1 MRSNDF
7 DSLENEDA
15 PLKSVRTSRREHRS
29 RRIDVMRELESGVV
43 DERPIKER
51 FSREFKKAKIK
62 RIKNPVENI
71 GEENCV
77 EGLVLE
83 VHRRTCEVRLD
94 DRTFADASYRRE
106 TKDEKL
112 EEMSSWR
119 GEAPI
124 GSNAVDSSTAHSSAQ
139 NDSNSLPTADP
150 IPQSTEGATSYLTT
164 VTAMYRATTSK
175 TLGEFPAVG
184 DRVLLGL
191 VNDGDDEGDGV
202 GSQKYCVVRVLPR
215 KSELKRPGPRDSFYK
230 QQTLAANIDQVVI
243 VASVT
248 QPDFNYGFM
257 DRFLLAA
264 NLNDLPFVLVLTRMD
279 LLPNGEADLSSDI
292 RDFMK
297 IVDKVIPVSVK
308 SGDGLEILRNELVG
322 KSSVFSGMS
331 GVGKSTLI
339 NELVPDA
346 ELRTGDVRERDGK
359 GRHTTTSSSLFD
371 FPGGGYVIDTPG
383 IRSIGLMDMEPETLA
398 KIFPGF
404 FDDDHFTCKFSNCK
418 HLKEPGC
425 AVRAA
430 VESGKISE
438 ARYASYVRILNSGK

>member
-1 MRSNDF
+1 MRNNDF
-7 DSLENEDA
+7 DSVEDFEEA

-94 DRTFADASYRRE
+94 D
-106 TKDEKL
+106 
-112 EEMSSWR
+112 
-119 GEAPI
+119 G
-124 GSNAVDSSTAHSSAQ
+124 
-139 NDSNSLPTADP
+139 
-150 IPQSTEGATSYLTT
+150 T

-264 NLNDLPFVLVLTRMD
+264 NLNDLPFVLVLTKMD

-292 RDFMK
+292 LDFMK

-308 SGDGLEILRNELVG
+308 SGEGMDVLRNELVG

-339 NELVPDA
+339 NELVPHA

-383 IRSIGLMDMEPETLA
+383 IRSIGLMDLEPETLA

-404 FDDDHFTCKFSNCK
+404 FEDDHFTCKFSNCK

-430 VESGKISE
+430 VESGKLSE

>member
-1 MRSNDF
+1 MRNNDF
-7 DSLENEDA
+7 DSDELDEA

-94 DRTFADASYRRE
+94 S
-106 TKDEKL
+106 
-112 EEMSSWR
+112 
-119 GEAPI
+119 I
-124 GSNAVDSSTAHSSAQ
+124 
-139 NDSNSLPTADP
+139 
-150 IPQSTEGATSYLTT
+150 T

-248 QPDFNYGFM
+248 QPEFNYGFM

-264 NLNDLPFVLVLTRMD
+264 NLNDLPFVLVLTKMD
-279 LLPNGEADLSSDI
+279 LLPNGYADLSSDI

-297 IVDKVIPVSVK
+297 IADKVIPVSVK
-308 SGDGLEILRNELVG
+308 SGNGLDELRNELLG

-339 NELVPDA
+339 NKLVPNAD
-346 ELRTGDVRERDGK
+346 LRTGDVRERDGK

-371 FPGGGYVIDTPG
+371 FPGGGFVIDTPG
-383 IRSIGLMDMEPETLA
+383 IRSIGLMDLEPETLA

-404 FDDDHFTCKFSNCK
+404 FEDDHFSCKFSNCK

-425 AVRAA
+425 AVRTA

>member
-1 MRSNDF
+1 MRNNDF

-94 DRTFADASYRRE
+94 DRTPADAGYRLE
-106 TKDEKL
+106 TKENTNL
-112 EEMSSWR
+112 SSLVSR
-119 GEAPI
+119 L
-124 GSNAVDSSTAHSSAQ
+124 SSV
-139 NDSNSLPTADP
+139 
-150 IPQSTEGATSYLTT
+150 

-264 NLNDLPFVLVLTRMD
+264 NLNDLPFVLVLTKMD

-292 RDFMK
+292 RDFLK

-308 SGDGLEILRNELVG
+308 SGEGLDVLRNELVG

-371 FPGGGYVIDTPG
+371 FPGGGFVIDTPG
-383 IRSIGLMDMEPETLA
+383 IRSIGLMDLEPETLA

-404 FDDDHFTCKFSNCK
+404 FEDDHFTCKFSNCK

-430 VESGKISE
+430 VESGKLSE

>member
-1 MRSNDF
+1 MRNNDF
-7 DSLENEDA
+7 DSDENEA

-83 VHRRTCEVRLD
+83 VHRRTCEVRLLD
-94 DRTFADASYRRE
+94 ERTPAAAGYRLE
-106 TKDEKL
+106 TKDNNQNENAL
-112 EEMSSWR
+112 SSLVS
-119 GEAPI
+119 PLS
-124 GSNAVDSSTAHSSAQ
+124 SNV
-139 NDSNSLPTADP
+139 
-150 IPQSTEGATSYLTT
+150 

-191 VNDGDDEGDGV
+191 VNDADDEGDGV

-248 QPDFNYGFM
+248 QPEFNYGFM

-264 NLNDLPFVLVLTRMD
+264 NLNDLPFVLVLTKMD
-279 LLPNGEADLSSDI
+279 LLPNGEADLSTDI

-308 SGDGLEILRNELVG
+308 SGDGLEVLRNELVG

-339 NELVPDA
+339 NELVPHA

-383 IRSIGLMDMEPETLA
+383 IRSIGLADGDDDMDGETLA

-404 FDDDHFTCKFSNCK
+404 FENDLFTCKFSNCK

>member
-1 MRSNDF
+1 MRNNDF
-7 DSLENEDA
+7 DSDENEA

-83 VHRRTCEVRLD
+83 VHRRTCEVRLN
-94 DRTFADASYRRE
+94 AG
-106 TKDEKL
+106 
-112 EEMSSWR
+112 EM
-119 GEAPI
+119 P
-124 GSNAVDSSTAHSSAQ
+124 AQ
-139 NDSNSLPTADP
+139 GGHDNLPT
-150 IPQSTEGATSYLTT
+150 SYFLPST

-248 QPDFNYGFM
+248 QPEFNYGFM

-264 NLNDLPFVLVLTRMD
+264 NLNDLPFVLVLTKMD

-308 SGDGLEILRNELVG
+308 SGDGLEVLRNELVG

-339 NELVPDA
+339 NELVPHA

-371 FPGGGYVIDTPG
+371 FPGGCYVIDTPG

-404 FDDDHFTCKFSNCK
+404 FEDDHFTCKFSNCK

>member
-1 MRSNDF
+1 MRNNDF
-7 DSLENEDA
+7 DSEEQET

-94 DRTFADASYRRE
+94 
-106 TKDEKL
+106 
-112 EEMSSWR
+112 
-119 GEAPI
+119 
-124 GSNAVDSSTAHSSAQ
+124 
-139 NDSNSLPTADP
+139 
-150 IPQSTEGATSYLTT
+150 EGI

-191 VNDGDDEGDGV
+191 VNDADDEGDGV

-248 QPDFNYGFM
+248 QPEFNYGFM

-264 NLNDLPFVLVLTRMD
+264 NLNDLPFVLVLTKMD
-279 LLPNGEADLSSDI
+279 LLPNGEDDLSSDI

-308 SGDGLEILRNELVG
+308 SGDGLEVLRNELIG

-339 NELVPDA
+339 NELVPHA

-404 FDDDHFTCKFSNCK
+404 FEDDLFTCKFSNCK

-425 AVRAA
+425 AVREA
-430 VESGKISE
+430 VELGKISE
-438 ARYASYVRILNSGK
+438 ARYASYLRILNSGK

>member
-1 MRSNDF
+1 MRNNDF
-7 DSLENEDA
+7 DSFENEEA

-83 VHRRTCEVRLD
+83 VHRRTCEVRLLD
-94 DRTFADASYRRE
+94 ERTPAAAGYRRE
-106 TKDEKL
+106 TKD
-112 EEMSSWR
+112 
-119 GEAPI
+119 
-124 GSNAVDSSTAHSSAQ
+124 NNQ
-139 NDSNSLPTADP
+139 NENSLSSLVSPLSP
-150 IPQSTEGATSYLTT
+150 V

-264 NLNDLPFVLVLTRMD
+264 NLNDLPFVLVLTKMD

-308 SGDGLEILRNELVG
+308 SGDGLEVLRNELVG

-383 IRSIGLMDMEPETLA
+383 IRSIGLMDLEPETLA

>member
-1 MRSNDF
+1 MRNNDF
-7 DSLENEDA
+7 DSFENEEA

-83 VHRRTCEVRLD
+83 VHRRTCEVRLLD
-94 DRTFADASYRRE
+94 ERTPAAAGYRLE
-106 TKDEKL
+106 TKD
-112 EEMSSWR
+112 
-119 GEAPI
+119 
-124 GSNAVDSSTAHSSAQ
+124 NNQ
-139 NDSNSLPTADP
+139 NENSLSSLVSPLSP
-150 IPQSTEGATSYLTT
+150 V

-264 NLNDLPFVLVLTRMD
+264 NLNDLPFVLVLTKMD

-308 SGDGLEILRNELVG
+308 SGDGLEVLRNELVG

-359 GRHTTTSSSLFD
+359 GRHTTSSSSLFD

-383 IRSIGLMDMEPETLA
+383 IRSIGLMDLEPETLA

>member
-1 MRSNDF
+1 MRNNDF
-7 DSLENEDA
+7 DSDENEA

-94 DRTFADASYRRE
+94 
-106 TKDEKL
+106 EKN
-112 EEMSSWR
+112 E
-119 GEAPI
+119 
-124 GSNAVDSSTAHSSAQ
+124 
-139 NDSNSLPTADP
+139 LP
-150 IPQSTEGATSYLTT
+150 ST

-191 VNDGDDEGDGV
+191 VNDADDEGDGV

-248 QPDFNYGFM
+248 QPEFNYGFM

-264 NLNDLPFVLVLTRMD
+264 NLNDLPFVLVLTKMD
-279 LLPNGEADLSSDI
+279 LLPNGEADLSTDI

-339 NELVPDA
+339 NELVPHA

-404 FDDDHFTCKFSNCK
+404 FEDDLFTCKFSNCK

>member
-1 MRSNDF
+1 MRNNDF
-7 DSLENEDA
+7 DSDENEVA
-15 PLKSVRTSRREHRS
+15 PLKRVRTSRREHRS

-77 EGLVLE
+77 EGLVIE
-83 VHRRTCEVRLD
+83 VHRRTCEVRLN
-94 DRTFADASYRRE
+94 DRT
-106 TKDEKL
+106 
-112 EEMSSWR
+112 
-119 GEAPI
+119 P
-124 GSNAVDSSTAHSSAQ
+124 AQ
-139 NDSNSLPTADP
+139 DDNFNDSQTLEGECRPHSETSPLPT
-150 IPQSTEGATSYLTT
+150 SYFLPPT

-248 QPDFNYGFM
+248 QPEFNYGFM

-264 NLNDLPFVLVLTRMD
+264 NLNDLPFVLVLTKMD

-308 SGDGLEILRNELVG
+308 SGDGLDVLRNELLG

-346 ELRTGDVRERDGK
+346 DLRTGDVRERDGK

-371 FPGGGYVIDTPG
+371 FPGGGFVIDTPG
-383 IRSIGLMDMEPETLA
+383 IRSIGLMDLEPETLA

-404 FDDDHFTCKFSNCK
+404 FEGDHFTCKFSNCK

-430 VESGKISE
+430 VESGEISE
-438 ARYASYVRILNSGK
+438 ARYASYLRILNSGK

>member
-1 MRSNDF
+1 MRSNFF
-7 DSLENEDA
+7 DSDELDEA

-94 DRTFADASYRRE
+94 ER
-106 TKDEKL
+106 
-112 EEMSSWR
+112 M
-119 GEAPI
+119 P
-124 GSNAVDSSTAHSSAQ
+124 AQ
-139 NDSNSLPTADP
+139 DDNFNDSQTLEGECRHHSETSPLPT
-150 IPQSTEGATSYLTT
+150 SYFLPPT

-191 VNDGDDEGDGV
+191 VNDGDDEGNGV

-248 QPDFNYGFM
+248 QPEFNYGFM

-264 NLNDLPFVLVLTRMD
+264 NLNDLPFVLVLTKMD
-279 LLPNGEADLSSDI
+279 LLPNGETDLSNDI

-308 SGDGLEILRNELVG
+308 NGDGLDVLRNELLG

-339 NELVPDA
+339 NELVPHA

-383 IRSIGLMDMEPETLA
+383 IRSIGLMDLEPETLA

-404 FDDDHFTCKFSNCK
+404 FEGDHFTCKFSNCK

-438 ARYASYVRILNSGK
+438 ARYASYLRILNSGK

>member
-1 MRSNDF
+1 MRSNFF
-7 DSLENEDA
+7 DSDEQDA

-94 DRTFADASYRRE
+94 ERTPAAAGYRLE
-106 TKDEKL
+106 TKD
-112 EEMSSWR
+112 
-119 GEAPI
+119 
-124 GSNAVDSSTAHSSAQ
+124 NNQ
-139 NDSNSLPTADP
+139 NENSLSSLVSPL
-150 IPQSTEGATSYLTT
+150 SLV

-191 VNDGDDEGDGV
+191 VNDAEDEGDGV

-248 QPDFNYGFM
+248 QPEFNYGFM

-264 NLNDLPFVLVLTRMD
+264 NLNDLPFVLVLTKMD
-279 LLPNGEADLSSDI
+279 LLPNGEANLSNDI

-308 SGDGLEILRNELVG
+308 NGDGLDVLRNELLG

-339 NELVPDA
+339 NELVPHA

-383 IRSIGLMDMEPETLA
+383 IRSIGLMDLEPETLA

-404 FDDDHFTCKFSNCK
+404 FEGDHFTCKFSNCK

-438 ARYASYVRILNSGK
+438 ARYASYLRILNSGK

>member
-1 MRSNDF
+1 MRNNDF
-7 DSLENEDA
+7 DSDELDEA

-94 DRTFADASYRRE
+94 S
-106 TKDEKL
+106 
-112 EEMSSWR
+112 
-119 GEAPI
+119 I
-124 GSNAVDSSTAHSSAQ
+124 
-139 NDSNSLPTADP
+139 
-150 IPQSTEGATSYLTT
+150 T

-248 QPDFNYGFM
+248 QPEFNYGFM

-264 NLNDLPFVLVLTRMD
+264 NLNDLPFVLVLTKMD
-279 LLPNGEADLSSDI
+279 LLPNGYADLSSDI

-297 IVDKVIPVSVK
+297 IADKVIPVSVK
-308 SGDGLEILRNELVG
+308 SGNGLDELRNELLG

-339 NELVPDA
+339 NKLVPNAD
-346 ELRTGDVRERDGK
+346 LRTGDVRERDGK

-371 FPGGGYVIDTPG
+371 FPGGGFVIDTPG
-383 IRSIGLMDMEPETLA
+383 IRSIGLMDLEPETLA

-404 FDDDHFTCKFSNCK
+404 FEDDHFTCKFSNCK

>member
-1 MRSNDF
+1 MRNNDF
-7 DSLENEDA
+7 DSDENEEA

-77 EGLVLE
+77 EGLVIE

-94 DRTFADASYRRE
+94 DRT
-106 TKDEKL
+106 
-112 EEMSSWR
+112 
-119 GEAPI
+119 P
-124 GSNAVDSSTAHSSAQ
+124 AQ
-139 NDSNSLPTADP
+139 DDNFNDSQTLEGECRPHSEASPLPT
-150 IPQSTEGATSYLTT
+150 SYFLPPT

-248 QPDFNYGFM
+248 QPEFNYGFM

-264 NLNDLPFVLVLTRMD
+264 NLNDLPFVLVLTKMD

-308 SGDGLEILRNELVG
+308 SGDGLDVLRNELLG

-346 ELRTGDVRERDGK
+346 DLRTGDVRERDGK

-371 FPGGGYVIDTPG
+371 FPGGGFVIDTPG
-383 IRSIGLMDMEPETLA
+383 IRSIGLMDLEPETLA

-404 FDDDHFTCKFSNCK
+404 FEGDHFTCKFSNCK

-430 VESGKISE
+430 VESGEISE
-438 ARYASYVRILNSGK
+438 ARYASYLRILNSGK

>member
-1 MRSNDF
+1 MRNNDF
-7 DSLENEDA
+7 DSDENEA

-83 VHRRTCEVRLD
+83 VHRRTCEVRLLD
-94 DRTFADASYRRE
+94 ERTPAAAGYRLE
-106 TKDEKL
+106 TKD
-112 EEMSSWR
+112 
-119 GEAPI
+119 
-124 GSNAVDSSTAHSSAQ
+124 NNQ
-139 NDSNSLPTADP
+139 NENSLSSLVSPL
-150 IPQSTEGATSYLTT
+150 SST

-191 VNDGDDEGDGV
+191 VNDADDEGDGV

-248 QPDFNYGFM
+248 QPEFNYGFM

-264 NLNDLPFVLVLTRMD
+264 NLNDLPFVLVLTKMD
-279 LLPNGEADLSSDI
+279 LLPNGEADLSSNI

-308 SGDGLEILRNELVG
+308 SGDGLDVLRNELLG

-346 ELRTGDVRERDGK
+346 DLRTGDVRERDGK

-371 FPGGGYVIDTPG
+371 FPGGGFVIDTPG
-383 IRSIGLMDMEPETLA
+383 IRSIGLMDLEPETLA

-404 FDDDHFTCKFSNCK
+404 FEGDHFTCKFSNCK

-438 ARYASYVRILNSGK
+438 ARYASYLRILNSGK

>member
-1 MRSNDF
+1 MRSNFF
-7 DSLENEDA
+7 DSDEQDA

-94 DRTFADASYRRE
+94 DRTPAAAGYRLE
-106 TKDEKL
+106 TKD
-112 EEMSSWR
+112 
-119 GEAPI
+119 
-124 GSNAVDSSTAHSSAQ
+124 NNQ
-139 NDSNSLPTADP
+139 NENSLSSLVSPL
-150 IPQSTEGATSYLTT
+150 SLV

-191 VNDGDDEGDGV
+191 VNDAEDEGDGV

-248 QPDFNYGFM
+248 QPEFNYGFM

-264 NLNDLPFVLVLTRMD
+264 NLNDLPFVLVLTKMD
-279 LLPNGEADLSSDI
+279 LLPNGETDLSNDI

-308 SGDGLEILRNELVG
+308 NGDGLDVLRNELLG

-339 NELVPDA
+339 NELVPHA

-383 IRSIGLMDMEPETLA
+383 IRSIGLMDLEPETLA

-404 FDDDHFTCKFSNCK
+404 FEGDHFTCKFSNCK

-438 ARYASYVRILNSGK
+438 ARYASYLRILNSGK

>member
-106 TKDEKL
+106 TKD
-112 EEMSSWR
+112 
-119 GEAPI
+119 
-124 GSNAVDSSTAHSSAQ
+124 NNQ
-139 NDSNSLPTADP
+139 NENSLSSLVSPLSP
-150 IPQSTEGATSYLTT
+150 V

-264 NLNDLPFVLVLTRMD
+264 NLNDLPFVLVLTKMD

-308 SGDGLEILRNELVG
+308 SGDGLEVLRNELVG

-383 IRSIGLMDMEPETLA
+383 IRSIGLMDLEPETLA

>member
-1 MRSNDF
+1 MRNNDF
-7 DSLENEDA
+7 DSDENEEA

-83 VHRRTCEVRLD
+83 VHRRTCEVRLL
-94 DRTFADASYRRE
+94 DANE
-106 TKDEKL
+106 GTPL
-112 EEMSSWR
+112 SS
-119 GEAPI
+119 
-124 GSNAVDSSTAHSSAQ
+124 N
-139 NDSNSLPTADP
+139 
-150 IPQSTEGATSYLTT
+150 T

-257 DRFLLAA
+257 DRFLLAS
-264 NLNDLPFVLVLTRMD
+264 NLNDLPFVLVLTKMD

-308 SGDGLEILRNELVG
+308 SGDGLDVLRNELLG

-346 ELRTGDVRERDGK
+346 DLRTGDVRERDGK

-371 FPGGGYVIDTPG
+371 FPGGGFVIDTPG
-383 IRSIGLMDMEPETLA
+383 IRSIGLMDLEPETLA

-404 FDDDHFTCKFSNCK
+404 FEGDHFTCKFSNCK

-438 ARYASYVRILNSGK
+438 ARYASYLRILNSGK

>member
-1 MRSNDF
+1 MRNNDF
-7 DSLENEDA
+7 DSDENEA

-83 VHRRTCEVRLD
+83 VHRRTCEVRLSD
-94 DRTFADASYRRE
+94 ERTPAAADYRLE
-106 TKDEKL
+106 TKDYNQDE
-112 EEMSSWR
+112 
-119 GEAPI
+119 
-124 GSNAVDSSTAHSSAQ
+124 
-139 NDSNSLPTADP
+139 NSLSSLVSPL
-150 IPQSTEGATSYLTT
+150 SSNV
-164 VTAMYRATTSK
+164 VTAMYRAATSK

-191 VNDGDDEGDGV
+191 VNDADDEGDGV

-248 QPDFNYGFM
+248 QPEFNYGFM

-264 NLNDLPFVLVLTRMD
+264 NLNDLPFVLVLTKMD

-292 RDFMK
+292 RDVMK

-308 SGDGLEILRNELVG
+308 SGDGLEVLRNELVG

-339 NELVPDA
+339 NELVPHA

-404 FDDDHFTCKFSNCK
+404 FEDDHFTCKFSNCK

>member
-1 MRSNDF
+1 MRNNDF
-7 DSLENEDA
+7 DSDENEA

-83 VHRRTCEVRLD
+83 VHRRTCEVRLLD
-94 DRTFADASYRRE
+94 ERTPAAAGYRLE
-106 TKDEKL
+106 TKDNNQNENAL
-112 EEMSSWR
+112 SSLVS
-119 GEAPI
+119 PL
-124 GSNAVDSSTAHSSAQ
+124 SS
-139 NDSNSLPTADP
+139 
-150 IPQSTEGATSYLTT
+150 T

-191 VNDGDDEGDGV
+191 VNDADDEGDGV

-248 QPDFNYGFM
+248 QPEFNYGFM

-264 NLNDLPFVLVLTRMD
+264 NLNDLPFVLVLTKMD
-279 LLPNGEADLSSDI
+279 LLPNGEADLSTDI

-308 SGDGLEILRNELVG
+308 SGDGLEVLRNELVG

-339 NELVPDA
+339 NELVPHA

-404 FDDDHFTCKFSNCK
+404 FENDLFTCKFSNCK

>member
-1 MRSNDF
+1 MRNNDF
-7 DSLENEDA
+7 DSEDNFEEA

-71 GEENCV
+71 GEENCI

-94 DRTFADASYRRE
+94 ERTELRFYRLE
-106 TKDEKL
+106 TKDYNQNENSL
-112 EEMSSWR
+112 SSLVSPSQS
-119 GEAPI
+119 EAP
-124 GSNAVDSSTAHSSAQ
+124 
-139 NDSNSLPTADP
+139 SLPT
-150 IPQSTEGATSYLTT
+150 SYFLPST

-184 DRVLLGL
+184 DRVLLGI

-264 NLNDLPFVLVLTRMD
+264 NLNDLPFVLVLTKMD
-279 LLPNGEADLSSDI
+279 LLPNGEADLSGDI

-308 SGDGLEILRNELVG
+308 NAESLDALRNELVG

-339 NELVPDA
+339 NALVPHAD
-346 ELRTGDVRERDGK
+346 LRTGDVRERDGK

-404 FDDDHFTCKFSNCK
+404 FDDDLFTCRFSNCK

-425 AVRAA
+425 AVREA

-438 ARYASYVRILNSGK
+438 ARYASYLRILNSGK

>member
-1 MRSNDF
+1 MRNNDF
-7 DSLENEDA
+7 DSDENEA

-83 VHRRTCEVRLD
+83 VHRRTCEVRLLD
-94 DRTFADASYRRE
+94 ERTPAAAGYRLE
-106 TKDEKL
+106 TKD
-112 EEMSSWR
+112 
-119 GEAPI
+119 
-124 GSNAVDSSTAHSSAQ
+124 NNQ
-139 NDSNSLPTADP
+139 NENSLSSLVSPL
-150 IPQSTEGATSYLTT
+150 SST

-191 VNDGDDEGDGV
+191 VNDADDEGDGV

-248 QPDFNYGFM
+248 QPEFNYGFM

-264 NLNDLPFVLVLTRMD
+264 NLNDLPFVLVLTKMD

-308 SGDGLEILRNELVG
+308 SGNGLEVLRNELVG

-339 NELVPDA
+339 NELVPHA

-404 FDDDHFTCKFSNCK
+404 FEDDHFTCKFSNCK

>member
-1 MRSNDF
+1 MRNNDF
-7 DSLENEDA
+7 DSEEGFEEA

-43 DERPIKER
+43 DERPVKER

-94 DRTFADASYRRE
+94 DE
-106 TKDEKL
+106 
-112 EEMSSWR
+112 
-119 GEAPI
+119 
-124 GSNAVDSSTAHSSAQ
+124 
-139 NDSNSLPTADP
+139 
-150 IPQSTEGATSYLTT
+150 T

-191 VNDGDDEGDGV
+191 VNDADDEGDGV

-248 QPDFNYGFM
+248 QPEFNYGFM

-264 NLNDLPFVLVLTRMD
+264 NLNDLPFVLVLTKMD

-308 SGDGLEILRNELVG
+308 SGDGLDVLRNELLG

-339 NELVPDA
+339 NELVPHA

-371 FPGGGYVIDTPG
+371 FPGGGFVIDTPG

-404 FDDDHFTCKFSNCK
+404 FEDDLFTCRFSNCK

-425 AVRAA
+425 AVREA
-430 VESGKISE
+430 VESGKISA
-438 ARYASYVRILNSGK
+438 ARYASYLRILNSGK

>member
-1 MRSNDF
+1 MRNNDF
-7 DSLENEDA
+7 DSFENEEA

-83 VHRRTCEVRLD
+83 VHRRTCEVRLLD
-94 DRTFADASYRRE
+94 ERTPAAAGYRLE
-106 TKDEKL
+106 TKD
-112 EEMSSWR
+112 
-119 GEAPI
+119 
-124 GSNAVDSSTAHSSAQ
+124 NNQ
-139 NDSNSLPTADP
+139 NENSLSSLVSPLSP
-150 IPQSTEGATSYLTT
+150 V

-264 NLNDLPFVLVLTRMD
+264 NLNDLPFVLVLTKMD

-308 SGDGLEILRNELVG
+308 SGDGLEVLRNELVG

-383 IRSIGLMDMEPETLA
+383 IRSIGLMDLEPETLA

>member
-1 MRSNDF
+1 MRNNDF
-7 DSLENEDA
+7 DSDENEA

-83 VHRRTCEVRLD
+83 VHRRTCEVRLLD
-94 DRTFADASYRRE
+94 ERTPAAAGYRLE
-106 TKDEKL
+106 TKD
-112 EEMSSWR
+112 
-119 GEAPI
+119 
-124 GSNAVDSSTAHSSAQ
+124 NNQ
-139 NDSNSLPTADP
+139 NENSL
-150 IPQSTEGATSYLTT
+150 SSNV

-191 VNDGDDEGDGV
+191 VNDADDEGDGV

-248 QPDFNYGFM
+248 QPEFNYGFM

-264 NLNDLPFVLVLTRMD
+264 NLNDLPFVLVLTKMD
-279 LLPNGEADLSSDI
+279 LLPNGEADLSTDI

-308 SGDGLEILRNELVG
+308 SGDGLEVLRNELVG

-339 NELVPDA
+339 NELVPHA

-404 FDDDHFTCKFSNCK
+404 FEDDLFTCKFSNCK

>member
-1 MRSNDF
+1 MRNNDF
-7 DSLENEDA
+7 DSDENEA

-94 DRTFADASYRRE
+94 DRTLADASYRRE
-106 TKDEKL
+106 TKDYNQDE
-112 EEMSSWR
+112 
-119 GEAPI
+119 
-124 GSNAVDSSTAHSSAQ
+124 
-139 NDSNSLPTADP
+139 NSLSSLVSPL
-150 IPQSTEGATSYLTT
+150 SST

-191 VNDGDDEGDGV
+191 VNDADDEGDGV

-248 QPDFNYGFM
+248 QPEFNYGFM

-264 NLNDLPFVLVLTRMD
+264 NLNDLPFVLVLTKMD

-308 SGDGLEILRNELVG
+308 SGDGLEVLRNELVG

-339 NELVPDA
+339 NELGPHA

-404 FDDDHFTCKFSNCK
+404 FENDLFTCKFSNCK

>member
-1 MRSNDF
+1 MLDSDF
-7 DSLENEDA
+7 EDEHEEQRR
-15 PLKSVRTSRREHRS
+15 VRPTRRDHRS

-43 DERPIKER
+43 DERPVKER

-71 GEENCV
+71 GEENCI

-94 DRTFADASYRRE
+94 EE
-106 TKDEKL
+106 TKENSNL
-112 EEMSSWR
+112 SS
-119 GEAPI
+119 
-124 GSNAVDSSTAHSSAQ
+124 NSSTVLDPSTTHCSAQ
-139 NDSNSLPTADP
+139 DDTNLSSFVSRL
-150 IPQSTEGATSYLTT
+150 SSV

-248 QPDFNYGFM
+248 QPEFNYGFM

-264 NLNDLPFVLVLTRMD
+264 NLNDLPFVLVLTKMD

-308 SGDGLEILRNELVG
+308 SGDGLDVLRNELLG

-404 FDDDHFTCKFSNCK
+404 FEDDRFTCRFSNCK

-430 VESGKISE
+430 VESGKISA

>member
-1 MRSNDF
+1 MLNNEF
-7 DSLENEDA
+7 DDEPE
-15 PLKSVRTSRREHRS
+15 PLRRVRPTRRDHRS

-43 DERPIKER
+43 DERPVKER

-94 DRTFADASYRRE
+94 
-106 TKDEKL
+106 
-112 EEMSSWR
+112 
-119 GEAPI
+119 
-124 GSNAVDSSTAHSSAQ
+124 N
-139 NDSNSLPTADP
+139 LPTSDFLP
-150 IPQSTEGATSYLTT
+150 ST

-248 QPDFNYGFM
+248 QPEFNYGFM

-264 NLNDLPFVLVLTRMD
+264 NLNDLPFVLVLTKMD

-292 RDFMK
+292 RDFLK

-308 SGDGLEILRNELVG
+308 TGDGLDVLRNELLG

-339 NELVPDA
+339 NTLVPDA

-404 FDDDHFTCKFSNCK
+404 FEDDRFMCRFSNCK

-425 AVRAA
+425 AVREA
-430 VESGKISE
+430 VESGKISA
-438 ARYASYVRILNSGK
+438 ARYASYVRSLNSGK

>member
-1 MRSNDF
+1 MRSNFF
-7 DSLENEDA
+7 DSDEQDA

-94 DRTFADASYRRE
+94 ERTELRSYRRE
-106 TKDEKL
+106 TKD
-112 EEMSSWR
+112 
-119 GEAPI
+119 
-124 GSNAVDSSTAHSSAQ
+124 NNQ
-139 NDSNSLPTADP
+139 NENSLSSLVSPLSP
-150 IPQSTEGATSYLTT
+150 V

-191 VNDGDDEGDGV
+191 VNDAEDEGDGV
-202 GSQKYCVVRVLPR
+202 GSQKYCVVRVFPR

-248 QPDFNYGFM
+248 QPEFNYGFM

-264 NLNDLPFVLVLTRMD
+264 NLNDLPFVLVLTKMD
-279 LLPNGEADLSSDI
+279 LLPNGETDLSNDI

-308 SGDGLEILRNELVG
+308 NGDGLDVLRNELLG

-339 NELVPDA
+339 NELVPHA

-383 IRSIGLMDMEPETLA
+383 IRSIGLMDLEPETLA

-404 FDDDHFTCKFSNCK
+404 FEGDHFTCKFSNCK

-438 ARYASYVRILNSGK
+438 ARYASYLRILNSGK

>member
-1 MRSNDF
+1 MRNNDF
-7 DSLENEDA
+7 DSEESFDEA

-94 DRTFADASYRRE
+94 EKCEKNDNECSASLLDPRLRE
-106 TKDEKL
+106 DDEKNSRL
-112 EEMSSWR
+112 SSFVFR
-119 GEAPI
+119 LS
-124 GSNAVDSSTAHSSAQ
+124 SN
-139 NDSNSLPTADP
+139 
-150 IPQSTEGATSYLTT
+150 T

-248 QPDFNYGFM
+248 QPEFNYGFM

-264 NLNDLPFVLVLTRMD
+264 NLNDLPFVLVLTKMD
-279 LLPNGEADLSSDI
+279 LLPNGEADLSSEI

-297 IVDKVIPVSVK
+297 IADKVIPVSVK
-308 SGDGLEILRNELVG
+308 SGDGLDVLRNELVG

-339 NELVPDA
+339 NELVPHA

-383 IRSIGLMDMEPETLA
+383 IRSIGLMDLEPETLA

-404 FDDDHFTCKFSNCK
+404 FEDDHFTCKFSNCK

-430 VESGKISE
+430 VESGKLSE

>member
-1 MRSNDF
+1 MRNNDF
-7 DSLENEDA
+7 DSDELDEA

-94 DRTFADASYRRE
+94 S
-106 TKDEKL
+106 
-112 EEMSSWR
+112 
-119 GEAPI
+119 I
-124 GSNAVDSSTAHSSAQ
+124 
-139 NDSNSLPTADP
+139 
-150 IPQSTEGATSYLTT
+150 T

-248 QPDFNYGFM
+248 QPEFNYGFM

-264 NLNDLPFVLVLTRMD
+264 NLNDLPFVLVLLRLLATAVAIIKFILCVRM
-279 LLPNGEADLSSDI
+279 EA
-292 RDFMK
+292 
-297 IVDKVIPVSVK
+297 
-308 SGDGLEILRNELVG
+308 
-322 KSSVFSGMS
+322 
-331 GVGKSTLI
+331 
-339 NELVPDA
+339 A
-346 ELRTGDVRERDGK
+346 
-359 GRHTTTSSSLFD
+359 
-371 FPGGGYVIDTPG
+371 
-383 IRSIGLMDMEPETLA
+383 
-398 KIFPGF
+398 
-404 FDDDHFTCKFSNCK
+404 
-418 HLKEPGC
+418 
-425 AVRAA
+425 
-430 VESGKISE
+430 
-438 ARYASYVRILNSGK
+438 